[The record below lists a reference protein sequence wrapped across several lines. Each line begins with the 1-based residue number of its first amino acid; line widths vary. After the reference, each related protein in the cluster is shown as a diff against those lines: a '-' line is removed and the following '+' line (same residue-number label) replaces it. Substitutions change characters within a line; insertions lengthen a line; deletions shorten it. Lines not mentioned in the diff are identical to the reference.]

1 MVHRLP
7 SKSIEK
13 PEQLLPYKRS
23 KLKQICSKDEEVNS
37 MSNMPQVLYHYTSLE
52 TLALILTN
60 KSLCFNTL
68 INVDD
73 IEEAETSDM
82 GLFGKYVYVS
92 CWTDEEQESIAMWQL
107 YTPNMHGVRIQ
118 LPIYPFKRH
127 YYRAGELY
135 FSEDTTSYIDMKKL
149 YEENKALIPP
159 NFPQLKPV
167 IYTTDE
173 ALLRPQIRFGDRIE
187 DYIEVLS
194 NKHSGK
200 KHCEI
205 QYNLSPLGKYKNEV
219 WSFQKEWRYWI
230 SMSPWGMK
238 ESEHP
243 TFEKQLEFAKRLE
256 DIAAKPPYERFFVNL
271 SEEAILQMQ
280 IVFGPRMT
288 EAEKILAK
296 HLLRGSGLDGKW
308 RDSGLRIR

>member
-1 MVHRLP
+1 MT
-7 SKSIEK
+7 
-13 PEQLLPYKRS
+13 
-23 KLKQICSKDEEVNS
+23 
-37 MSNMPQVLYHYTSLE
+37 NMPQTLYHYTSLE

-68 INVDD
+68 LNVDD

-92 CWTDEEQESIAMWQL
+92 CWTDEAQESIAMWQL

-118 LPIYPFKRH
+118 LPIYPFKKH
-127 YYRAGELY
+127 YYRAGEFH
-135 FSEDTTSYIDMKKL
+135 FSEDATSYIDIRKV
-149 YEENKALIPP
+149 YDENKATIVSNL
-159 NFPQLKPV
+159 PQLWQV
-167 IYTTDE
+167 TYTSDE
-173 ALLRPQIRFGDRIE
+173 ALLRPQIRSGDSIG
-187 DYIEVLS
+187 DYADIL
-194 NKHSGK
+194 NINNPK
-200 KHCEI
+200 KNHCKI
-205 QYNLSPLGKYKNEV
+205 RYNLGQLGKYKSEV

-238 ESEHP
+238 ESEAATLDKHRD
-243 TFEKQLEFAKRLE
+243 FADRLE
-256 DIAAKPPYERFFVNL
+256 NTATKPPYERFFVAL
-271 SEEAILQMQ
+271 SEEAISQMQ

-308 RDSGLRIR
+308 KESALRIR